1 MTLAL
6 ELDDRLVALARQEA
20 EARHTNL
27 HDVVAHLLGAMAANR
42 EQSLAGATPLTDELR
57 GCLPA
62 ALEGDGRAWVE
73 EAMAVKYGD
82 A

>member
-6 ELDDRLVALARQEA
+6 ELDDHLVSLARQEA

-27 HDVVAHLLGAMAANR
+27 HDVVAHLLRIMAANR
-42 EQSLAGATPLTDELR
+42 EKSLAGTTPLADELR

-62 ALEGDGRAWVE
+62 TLEGGGRAWVE
-73 EAMAVKYGD
+73 EALNMKHGD